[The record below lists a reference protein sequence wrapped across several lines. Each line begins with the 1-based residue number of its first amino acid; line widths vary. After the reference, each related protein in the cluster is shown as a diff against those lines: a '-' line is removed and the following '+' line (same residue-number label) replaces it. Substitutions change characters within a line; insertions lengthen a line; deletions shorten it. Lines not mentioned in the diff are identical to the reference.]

1 MGNELLKIA
10 DGFSMVAEGLRGLAG
25 MEWNGAVD
33 MVEKDAAVPESGV
46 AVDGY
51 GKGEAAVDAVETGA
65 AEAGDSGSGKGQK
78 AGEADKK
85 VDKKAAD
92 SKKAVA
98 IEDVRGGDGA
108 EDPGG
113 EVEGNQGAAAEVRGG
128 ETVGGGP
135 GALPGAFEGSEG
147 ALIWEDMRYY
157 RPLLLS
163 GG

>member
-1 MGNELLKIA
+1 MGNEWLRIA
-10 DGFSMVAEGLRGLAG
+10 DGFSMVADGIRGLVG
-25 MEWNGAVD
+25 MERNGVSD
-33 MVEKDAAVPESGV
+33 MAEKDAAVPESGV

-98 IEDVRGGDGA
+98 IEDVRAVMAQKTQEGKSQEIKDLLQKYGA
-108 EDPGG
+108 VKLSAVSPEHYP
-113 EVEGNQGAAAEVRGG
+113 
-128 ETVGGGP
+128 
-135 GALPGAFEGSEG
+135 ALLKEAKV
-147 ALIWEDMRYY
+147 L
-157 RPLLLS
+157 
-163 GG
+163 

>member
-1 MGNELLKIA
+1 MGNEWLRIA

-33 MVEKDAAVPESGV
+33 MAEKDAAVPESGV

-85 VDKKAAD
+85 AAD
-92 SKKAVA
+92 SRKAVA
-98 IEDVRGGDGA
+98 IEGVRA
-108 EDPGG
+108 
-113 EVEGNQGAAAEVRGG
+113 VMAQKTQEGNR
-128 ETVGGGP
+128 
-135 GALPGAFEGSEG
+135 
-147 ALIWEDMRYY
+147 
-157 RPLLLS
+157 
-163 GG
+163 